1 MKMTS
6 IALTSALS
14 FALASPLVMANEPS
28 FSYIGGS
35 YTERDAEDGTTY
47 DGFEAEASGRLGHRT
62 FLAAS
67 YGELSGGAG
76 DFGNVDLDIA
86 YGRLGII
93 LGETESFAAYAG
105 PQVQYVKTDLG
116 LGSDGQWQ
124 LDSDSATDW
133 GAFGGVRAMVTRS
146 VEINGEIS
154 YVDMDNSDMTSYG
167 AGARV
172 FLTQNLAATGEM
184 KFGDLDGF
192 NLGLSYHF

>member
-14 FALASPLVMANEPS
+14 FAIASPMAMADEPS
-28 FSYIGGS
+28 FSYLSAS
-35 YTERDAEDGTTY
+35 YSEREADDGTTY
-47 DGFEAEASGRLGHRT
+47 DGFEAKASGRLGHRT

-67 YGELSGGAG
+67 YGQLSGGAG
-76 DFGNVDLDIA
+76 DFGEVDMDIA

-93 LGETESFAAYAG
+93 LGETDRFAAYAG
-105 PQVQYVKTDLG
+105 PQVQYVKTELG
-116 LGSDGQWQ
+116 LGSDGEWQ

-133 GAFGGVRAMVTRS
+133 GAFGGIRAMVTRS
-146 VEINGEIS
+146 IELNGEVS
-154 YVDMDNSDMTSYG
+154 YVDMDNNDMTSYG
-167 AGARV
+167 AGARI

-192 NLGLSYHF
+192 NLGVSYHF